1 MRTVDITAGTM
12 ARSGSSGSESLFGVD
27 LERGSDGG
35 DKPVEAMT
43 QQCNFCTHTMPA
55 PHALS
60 SVSKGATRRYP
71 WIGSWLRHAQV
82 SHSRKYVAKR
92 SSEPLKKIRPAA
104 LHLMNSVF
112 VIVLVD

>member
-1 MRTVDITAGTM
+1 MRTVDIAAGTM

-43 QQCNFCTHTMPA
+43 QRCNF
-55 PHALS
+55 ALTS
-60 SVSKGATRRYP
+60 STRFEQRVKRCYLD
-71 WIGSWLRHAQV
+71 WQL
-82 SHSRKYVAKR
+82 VAKR

>member
-43 QQCNFCTHTMPA
+43 QQCNFCTHTKLA
-55 PHALS
+55 PRALS
-60 SVSKGATRRYP
+60 SVSKRCYEEISLDWQLIAT
-71 WIGSWLRHAQV
+71 
-82 SHSRKYVAKR
+82 R
-92 SSEPLKKIRPAA
+92 SSEPLKKIRCET
-104 LHLMNSVF
+104 LK
-112 VIVLVD
+112 